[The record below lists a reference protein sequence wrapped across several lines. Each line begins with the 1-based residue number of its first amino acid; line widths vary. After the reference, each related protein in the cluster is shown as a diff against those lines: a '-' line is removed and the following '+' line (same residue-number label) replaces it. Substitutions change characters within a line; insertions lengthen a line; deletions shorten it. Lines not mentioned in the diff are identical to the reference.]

1 MAFPATHR
9 QGRNSQGPPAS
20 PPSLHRSP
28 VVARSVQLAPEGV
41 RSPNGP
47 LKDPRGT
54 ISFSGGHSFT
64 APYFEATTTGAQSSA
79 GRSDFTSPERP
90 IVFCGQM
97 SPPRASSPQELSPP
111 VPMQLPIGPLQQ
123 AAALQPFP
131 AQLQGMQFK
140 SQVLAPQV
148 QGRRYVPQAPTRSA
162 VSLHVED
169 IGQPK
174 MARSPQ
180 ARSPLRQPPHT
191 EGPLERTWE
200 EAVQTLR
207 QEVREQCRIQAD
219 VLRSEVAAMC
229 TESRQQFQESLLK
242 LQDTRGSESSQVRMM
257 LQSLDAQVQ
266 DCRQAVADVSR
277 GQERPMSSR
286 TGLGLADL
294 EVFKMELEAE
304 RICRSE
310 RIGELYDRINREV
323 SGVLKILEDHR
334 IAAVEAL
341 VLERDARCKEL
352 EEVRATIDSV
362 WKKATGSV
370 QSDTAKR
377 GYYFTYIDAPNADV
391 KEFVGD
397 PDDVNTLYD
406 MVREALGDTVHLR
419 QLVSEERDQRS
430 REQSQSRQ
438 QIDAMAREINTIQA
452 LLREA
457 TAGGKGSS
465 RVMAHSD
472 RVLR

>member
-1 MAFPATHR
+1 MLSASVFLSLIVEVSDYRTVIERVLESFFEKVGRVVGTHPVK
-9 QGRNSQGPPAS
+9 NLVCSV
-20 PPSLHRSP
+20 LF
-28 VVARSVQLAPEGV
+28 VVACGGGNDRASGSA
-41 RSPNGP
+41 
-47 LKDPRGT
+47 KDPRGT

-242 LQDTRGSESSQVRMM
+242 LQVTRPRVRNQKPNKCFAISSPAAPI
-257 LQSLDAQVQ
+257 LQGRYNS
-266 DCRQAVADVSR
+266 
-277 GQERPMSSR
+277 GQSWFATFNMYTKCFSCC
-286 TGLGLADL
+286 L
-294 EVFKMELEAE
+294 EIGAGFAEL
-304 RICRSE
+304 
-310 RIGELYDRINREV
+310 L
-323 SGVLKILEDHR
+323 
-334 IAAVEAL
+334 
-341 VLERDARCKEL
+341 
-352 EEVRATIDSV
+352 
-362 WKKATGSV
+362 
-370 QSDTAKR
+370 
-377 GYYFTYIDAPNADV
+377 
-391 KEFVGD
+391 
-397 PDDVNTLYD
+397 
-406 MVREALGDTVHLR
+406 
-419 QLVSEERDQRS
+419 
-430 REQSQSRQ
+430 
-438 QIDAMAREINTIQA
+438 AREFHDA
-452 LLREA
+452 CRHWA
-457 TAGGKGSS
+457 K
-465 RVMAHSD
+465 HSNP
-472 RVLR
+472 